1 MPTELFIKF
10 LNKVHM
16 KIFKAF
22 NEWKITKLNDT
33 KNITSDAFAISC
45 NKTMVKIMSVECNN
59 ESVISKVQ
67 STMFS
72 RMKTDMKALVEYEF
86 EF

>member
-1 MPTELFIKF
+1 MPPEILTKFI
-10 LNKVHM
+10 NKVHM

-22 NEWKITKLNDT
+22 NEWKKQKLNDA
-33 KNITSDAFAISC
+33 KNIGNDAFAISC
-45 NKTMVKIMSVECNN
+45 DKTLIKIMSIECNSEAVAN
-59 ESVISKVQ
+59 KIRSS
-67 STMFS
+67 MFS